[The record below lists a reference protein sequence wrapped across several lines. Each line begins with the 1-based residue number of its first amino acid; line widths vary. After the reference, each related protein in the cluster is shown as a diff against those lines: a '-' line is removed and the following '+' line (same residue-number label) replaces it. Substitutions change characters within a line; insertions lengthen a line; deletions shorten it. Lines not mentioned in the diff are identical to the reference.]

1 MSRIGK
7 LPIPVPKGVTI
18 AIDETPVG
26 VFVEVEGSEQ
36 GVTDAARALG
46 RGPGDYLLDSYR
58 CLFMEY
64 RRARGL
70 PDTDMLFDGV

>member
-1 MSRIGK
+1 MRGLAEADNVVAVADLTRWW
-7 LPIPVPKGVTI
+7 LPLRPRRT
-18 AIDETPVG
+18 ACRY
-26 VFVEVEGSEQ
+26 Q
-36 GVTDAARALG
+36 AG